1 MAFPA
6 DTVAKYFQAVTQRN
20 FAEAERLLETLK
32 QHSATTEWSKG
43 YLNALEGMFI
53 AKKSGDDSFSFI
65 AKLELKP
72 ENINDLKNEFTAHAR
87 SNVHEDYDRGFFS
100 AWTDYMR
107 VLAKWKPWTLAPP
120 QSTTPTE
127 ATASQQVEG
136 TASEEIS
143 EEISEELPKEPSQ

>member
-6 DTVAKYFQAVTQRN
+6 DTMSKYFQNITQRN
-20 FAEAERLLETLK
+20 LAEADRLLETLK

-72 ENINDLKNEFTAHAR
+72 EKINDLKNEFTAHAR
-87 SNVHEDYDRGFFS
+87 SNIHGDYDRGFFS
-100 AWTDYMR
+100 AWSDYMR
-107 VLAKWKPWTLAPP
+107 VLAKLKPLPLSPP
-120 QSTTPTE
+120 QSITPAE
-127 ATASQQVEG
+127 ASASQQVEG
-136 TASEEIS
+136 TVSEELS
-143 EEISEELPKEPSQ
+143 ADTSEELPS